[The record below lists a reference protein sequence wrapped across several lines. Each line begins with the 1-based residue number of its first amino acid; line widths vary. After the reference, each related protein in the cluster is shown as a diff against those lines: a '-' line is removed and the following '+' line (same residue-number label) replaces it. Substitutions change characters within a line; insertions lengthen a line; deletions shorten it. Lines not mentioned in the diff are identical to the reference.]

1 MTSNPR
7 RAPALLAPALLATLA
22 VALAVPAAAQG
33 QPDPVDRSRLPSLT
47 PAVFE
52 SRGTVSVELPVV
64 NRQPL
69 SGFGPP
75 PRTYVVPADRQAVT
89 RPFAPDLDRLPA
101 LAFAPPPEPAGDDRA
116 LRRFRAEAGGGAQSG
131 RYGRLDLSGVG
142 ASGEFFVD
150 ADYDGAD
157 GGSDRVRFDR
167 LDLRA
172 GGRSFGRGRLR
183 LEGFAALDGYAT
195 PAAIVTARRQRRSL
209 GAEAGVEGLGAVP
222 YALTVGFEQSQ
233 LSRTNDAEPETNEGR
248 VDATARASLFQNR
261 LRADAAGGLAGSGGF
276 GNDVQYGAAGLAVAL
291 DRADGARLVLGA
303 RALGYSASATAGG
316 GDGQAVGAIL
326 DLRLPLGTNRLF
338 VTNDPHLA
346 VRSLYDLTADNPF
359 VRPDPI
365 VVPDVVPVDFRVGVE
380 LRPGPARARGYGL
393 LMYAPTFLAFEQAGG
408 AFGETY
414 VQATVYGVGGDLT
427 VAAASGTTASLGLEL
442 RRGTSDGGDDIP
454 FFAPVVARAGVQV
467 PVADGRGRV
476 GLSARGESAR
486 PADRAGVLDAGAW
499 GVLALDARY
508 DVRGPFSVVLRGER
522 LVGEAERWPGS
533 PEPPYTVMLGLR
545 LSR

>member
-7 RAPALLAPALLATLA
+7 RALLAALT
-22 VALAVPAAAQG
+22 VVLAVPAAAQD
-33 QPDPVDRSRLPSLT
+33 QPDPDDRSRLPSLT

-75 PRTYVVPADRQAVT
+75 PRTYVVPADRQPIT
-89 RPFAPDLDRLPA
+89 RPLAPDLDRLPA
-101 LAFAPPPEPAGDDRA
+101 LAFAPPPEPVADDLA
-116 LRRFRAEAGGGAQSG
+116 LRRFRAEAGGGAQAS
-131 RYGRLDLSGVG
+131 RYGRLDLSGIG

-150 ADYDGAD
+150 ADYDGVD
-157 GGSDRVRFDR
+157 GGAERVRFDR

-195 PAAIVTARRQRRSL
+195 PASIVTARRQRRSV

-222 YALTVGFEQSQ
+222 YALTVGFEQSH
-233 LSRTNDAEPETNEGR
+233 LSRTNDAEPESNEGR
-248 VDATARASLFQNR
+248 VDAEARLALFQSR
-261 LRADAAGGLAGSGGF
+261 LRADAAGGVAGSGGF

-291 DRADGARLVLGA
+291 GRADGARLVVGA
-303 RALGYSASATAGG
+303 RVLGYSASATAGG
-316 GDGQAVGAIL
+316 GDGQSVGPVV
-326 DLRLPLGTNRLF
+326 DLQLPLGANRLF
-338 VTNDPHLA
+338 ATNDPHLA

-365 VVPDVVPVDFRVGVE
+365 VVPDVVPVDARVGIE
-380 LRPGPARARGYGL
+380 LRPGAARVRGYGL
-393 LMYAPTFLAFEQAGG
+393 ALYAPTYLAFEGDSG
-408 AFGETY
+408 DFGETY
-414 VQATVYGVGGDLT
+414 VEATAYGVGGDLT

-442 RRGTSDGGDDIP
+442 RRGTSDGGDRIP
-454 FFAPVVARAGVQV
+454 FFAPAVVRAGVQV
-467 PVADGRGRV
+467 PVASGRGRI

-486 PADRAGVLDAGAW
+486 PVDRSGRDDADAW
-499 GVLALDARY
+499 AVLALDARY
-508 DVRGPFSVVLRGER
+508 DLRGPFSAVLRGER

-533 PEPPYTVMLGLR
+533 PEPPFTVMLGLR

>member
-7 RAPALLAPALLATLA
+7 LASALLAALT
-22 VALAVPAAAQG
+22 VALALPAAAQG

-75 PRTYVVPADRQAVT
+75 PRTYVVPADRQAIT
-89 RPFAPDLDRLPA
+89 RPFDPDLDWLPA
-101 LAFAPPPEPAGDDRA
+101 LAFAPPPEPVGDDLT
-116 LRRFRAEAGGGAQSG
+116 LRRLRAEAGGGAQSG

-167 LDLRA
+167 LDVRA

-183 LEGFAALDGYAT
+183 LEGFASLDGYAT
-195 PAAIVTARRQRRSL
+195 PASIVTARRQRRSL
-209 GAEAGVEGLGAVP
+209 GAQAGVEGLGAVP
-222 YALTVGFEQSQ
+222 YALTIGFEQGQ
-233 LSRTNDAEPETNEGR
+233 LSRTNDAEPESNEGR
-248 VDATARASLFQNR
+248 VDANARAALFQDR
-261 LRADAAGGLAGSGGF
+261 LRADVAGGLAGSGGF

-291 DRADGARLVLGA
+291 GRADGARLVLGA
-303 RALGYSASATAGG
+303 RVLGYSASASAGG
-316 GDGQAVGAIL
+316 GDGQLVGPIV
-326 DLRLPLGTNRLF
+326 DVQVPLGANRLF
-338 VTNDPHLA
+338 ATNDPHLA

-359 VRPDPI
+359 VLPDPI
-365 VVPDVVPVDFRVGVE
+365 VVPDVVPVDARVGIE
-380 LRPGPARARGYGL
+380 LRPGAARVRGYGL
-393 LMYAPTFLAFEQAGG
+393 AMVAPTYLAFERAGG
-408 AFGETY
+408 AFSETY
-414 VQATVYGVGGDLT
+414 VDASAYGIGGDLT
-427 VAAASGTTASLGLEL
+427 VAAASGATASAGLEL
-442 RRGTSDGGDDIP
+442 RRGTSDGGDIP
-454 FFAPVVARAGVQV
+454 FFAPAVARAGFQV
-467 PVADGRGRV
+467 PVAGGRGRV

-486 PADRAGVLDAGAW
+486 PADRAGLEDAGAW
-499 GVLALDARY
+499 AVLALDARY

-533 PEPPYTVMLGLR
+533 PEPPFTVMLGLR